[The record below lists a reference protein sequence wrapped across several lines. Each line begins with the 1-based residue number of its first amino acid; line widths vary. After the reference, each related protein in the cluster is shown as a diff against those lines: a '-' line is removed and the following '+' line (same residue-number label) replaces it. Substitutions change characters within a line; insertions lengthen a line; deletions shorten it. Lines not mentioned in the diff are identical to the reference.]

1 MKRKENLNSDV
12 NNSTNIISRLK
23 SFNTKE
29 DLTMTYADGN
39 PGPVLRQVQKSDG
52 DKLVNVIPTLTLDNW
67 ILMAIQK

>member
-1 MKRKENLNSDV
+1 MA
-12 NNSTNIISRLK
+12 TNPPITTIRIIISRLK

>member
-29 DLTMTYADGN
+29 DLTMTSCFSTNKTDRHDITEIF
-39 PGPVLRQVQKSDG
+39 L
-52 DKLVNVIPTLTLDNW
+52 NVALTTIKQTNKFDYMN
-67 ILMAIQK
+67 K